1 MKTEL
6 LKQNIEP
13 RIFTI
18 RGIQVMLDRD
28 LASLYGVQTKVLNQ
42 SVKRNIDRFP
52 KTFMF
57 PLTASEVTEL
67 RSQFVTLET
76 PFSNNNS
83 IGHSKHGYSVYTE
96 LGVAMLSS
104 ILRSER
110 AVQISI
116 QIIEKFIYFKSLQRA
131 SDFFETRITVLETK
145 IVHQQ
150 DQINEVLKLLENG
163 NNSKSGIFFNDQ
175 IFDAYVFACD
185 LIQRAQKSLI
195 LIDNYIDE
203 TTLLQLSKRRTNTTA
218 KIYTEKITPQLKLD
232 LEKHNSQYPAITIST
247 IKKVHDRFIIIDDT
261 ELYHIGASLKDL
273 GKKWFAF
280 SRIDSLLPEIKKR
293 L

>member
-18 RGIQVMLDRD
+18 RGVQVMLDSD
-28 LASLYGVQTKVLNQ
+28 LALIFHAQVKRLNEQ
-42 SVKRNIDRFP
+42 VKRNIQRFP
-52 KTFMF
+52 EAFSFQLSATEWIILKSQIATSTQKPGGKTKSPRVFTEHGIAM
-57 PLTASEVTEL
+57 LASVLNSEVAIEL
-67 RSQFVTLET
+67 SIEIINSFIKHRKITSHLQF
-76 PFSNNNS
+76 
-83 IGHSKHGYSVYTE
+83 Y
-96 LGVAMLSS
+96 
-104 ILRSER
+104 
-110 AVQISI
+110 
-116 QIIEKFIYFKSLQRA
+116 
-131 SDFFETRITVLETK
+131 ETK
-145 IVHQQ
+145 IQLLERTQIVHT
-150 DQINEVLKLLENG
+150 DQINRILEDIQRT
-163 NNSKSGIFFNDQ
+163 SLPLSGIFFNDQ

-185 LIQRAQKSLI
+185 LIQRAKESII

-203 TTLLQLSKRRTNTTA
+203 TTMLQLSKRRTNTTA

-232 LEKHNSQYPAITIST
+232 LEKYNSQYPEITISS

>member
-18 RGIQVMLDRD
+18 RGVQVMLDRD
-28 LASLYGVQTKVLNQ
+28 LAELFETETKFVNRA
-42 SVKRNIDRFP
+42 VARNTDRFP
-52 KTFMF
+52 SDFVFQLSLNEWEDLRFQFGTSNIGSGGRRYLPYVF
-57 PLTASEVTEL
+57 TE
-67 RSQFVTLET
+67 Q
-76 PFSNNNS
+76 
-83 IGHSKHGYSVYTE
+83 
-96 LGVAMLSS
+96 GVAMLSTA
-104 ILRSER
+104 LKTER
-110 AVQISI
+110 ALLASI
-116 QIIEKFIYFKSLQRA
+116 QIIRTFVQLRKTLLLSQGYIQRIEGLELRQSNSEKQIDVILNSLQ
-131 SDFFETRITVLETK
+131 
-145 IVHQQ
+145 
-150 DQINEVLKLLENG
+150 KLDNP
-163 NNSKSGIFFNDQ
+163 NHGIFFNDQ

-185 LIQRAQKSLI
+185 LIQRAHKSII

-232 LEKHNSQYPAITIST
+232 LEKHNSQYPAITISS